1 MSTTTIL
8 VTGGTGKTGRRV
20 VQRLQDGGH
29 AARIGSRSAVPAFD
43 WADRDTWSTAL
54 HGVGTVYISY
64 FPDVAA
70 PGAAQTIEA
79 FVAAAARAGVRRL
92 VLLSGRGEP
101 EAQVCEEIVK
111 RSGMEWTIVRASWFA
126 QNFSENFI
134 LDPVLAGEVA
144 LPAGDV
150 GEPFIDVDDIAEVAV
165 SALTED
171 GHHGQLYE
179 VTGPRLL
186 TFAQAVAEIAR
197 ATGRD
202 IRYVQV
208 PIADYAAA
216 AREAQLPPELV
227 DLITYLFSE
236 VLDGRNASVTDG
248 VQRALG
254 RPPRDFADYA
264 RAAAAT
270 GIWDPSR
277 RG

>member
-1 MSTTTIL
+1 MSTNTIL

-20 VQRLQDGGH
+20 AQRLQNGGH
-29 AARIGSRSAVPAFD
+29 AVRIGSRSAVPSFD
-43 WADRDTWSTAL
+43 WADRHTWNAAL
-54 HGVGTVYISY
+54 NGVGAVYISY

-70 PGAAQTIEA
+70 PGSAETIEA
-79 FVAAAARAGVRRL
+79 FVAAAAQANVRRL
-92 VLLSGRGEP
+92 VMLSGRGEP
-101 EAQVCEEIVK
+101 EAKVCEEIVQ
-111 RSGMEWTIVRASWFA
+111 RSGLEWTIVRASWFA
-126 QNFSENFI
+126 QNFSESFI
-134 LDPVLAGEVA
+134 LEPVLAGEVA
-144 LPAGDV
+144 LPAADV

-165 SALTED
+165 TALTED
-171 GHHGQLYE
+171 GHQGQLYE

-202 IRYVQV
+202 IRFVQV

-254 RPPRDFADYA
+254 RPARDFADFA
-264 RAAAAT
+264 QATATT
-270 GIWDPSR
+270 GIWDPNR
-277 RG
+277 QR